1 VLGIVGAVLMALGF
15 WIKARVE
22 ERWLS
27 QELGAGDYE
36 AYRHRVPMLLPFGP
50 KGG

>member
-36 AYRHRVPMLLPFGP
+36 AYRRRVSMLLPFGP